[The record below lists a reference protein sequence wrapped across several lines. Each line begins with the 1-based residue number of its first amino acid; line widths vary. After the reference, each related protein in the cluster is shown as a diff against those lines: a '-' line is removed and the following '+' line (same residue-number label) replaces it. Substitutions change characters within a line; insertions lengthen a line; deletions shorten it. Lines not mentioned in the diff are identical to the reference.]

1 MAKNKPSQYFLT
13 TLEKGLNIL
22 SLFTAEQPN
31 LSRVEISRLTGI
43 NMTSTYRFIDT
54 LTTLGYLRKDSR
66 TKLLELGPAAFALGN
81 TFIHNFSILKIVKPY
96 FDRVHEQYNISV
108 DSVLLY
114 GDTMLLLYRRYIRQM
129 SRFSFSHLSG
139 GEVFHCTSLG
149 KSILA
154 HMPIRELEAFL
165 DRISLERITRK
176 TIVNRK
182 KLIGELEETR
192 KRGFAISNEE
202 YSPGLIAIGAPLMD
216 KRTNRVIGSVSF
228 DFTTDKHSTSSIQKK
243 YAKLLLS
250 LVEDVSNQ
258 ISL

>member
-1 MAKNKPSQYFLT
+1 MAKDKPSQYFLT

-54 LTTLGYLRKDSR
+54 LTTLGYLRKDPR

-96 FDRVHEQYNISV
+96 FDQIHEQHNISL
-108 DSVLLY
+108 DSVMLY
-114 GDTMLLLYRRYIRQM
+114 GDTMLLLYRRYTRQT
-129 SRFSFSHLSG
+129 SRFSLSHLSG

-154 HMPIRELEAFL
+154 HMPIKELDAFL
-165 DRISLERITRK
+165 DRISLEKLTRK

-182 KLIGELEETR
+182 KLIIELEQTR
-192 KRGFAISNEE
+192 KRGYAVSNEE
-202 YSPGLIAIGAPLMD
+202 YSPGLIAIGAPIINQ
-216 KRTNRVIGSVSF
+216 RTNRAIGSVSF
-228 DFTTDKHSTSSIQKK
+228 DFTTDKHTVDSIQKK
-243 YAKLLLS
+243 YAGVLLKLT
-250 LVEDVSNQ
+250 ENISNQ
-258 ISL
+258 VSV